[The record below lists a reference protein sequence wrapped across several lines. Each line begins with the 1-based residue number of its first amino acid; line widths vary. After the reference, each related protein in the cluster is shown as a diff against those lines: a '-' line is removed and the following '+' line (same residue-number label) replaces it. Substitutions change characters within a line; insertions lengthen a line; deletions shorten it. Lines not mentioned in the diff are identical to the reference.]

1 MASVRRKP
9 NSKYWYACYDQAD
22 GSRTQVSTKTTN
34 RKAAIKI
41 AQEYEDSVREA
52 KMGILIEASARK
64 NISRIYK
71 AAVDLKLIFSQ

>member
-22 GSRTQVSTKTTN
+22 GSRTQVYKNAN

-52 KMGILIEASARK
+52 KMG
-64 NISRIYK
+64 
-71 AAVDLKLIFSQ
+71 F